1 MNNSFKMSKGF
12 IFTFS
17 AAACWAISILLT
29 KFIVKSGDNSYNIVF
44 WETLLAL
51 PFWAFLF
58 YRQKGEI
65 KKLEPK
71 DYRLLLYIG
80 LINTLLV
87 SLVEIFALQY
97 TQAINYSFLIR
108 SSLLFT
114 ILFAYLFLGE
124 KISRKKIIIVISL
137 LVGIYFIST
146 NGHIIKFSAGDL
158 LTLLEAS
165 LISFGNTILGKIATK
180 RMSSNLSASGS
191 FLAGFFP
198 VILLGVVTHSISF
211 PVSFWLILLLAISTI
226 AGAYLRFKAYK
237 VASASY
243 IAMIYSFTPV
253 LVVFAAV
260 PLLREKLGIIQIIG
274 GILVIAAGIFTEKL
288 KID

>member
-1 MNNSFKMSKGF
+1 MNNPLKVSKGF
-12 IFTFS
+12 TLTFS
-17 AAACWAISILLT
+17 ATVCWAVSILLT
-29 KFIVKSGDNSYNIVF
+29 KVIIKSGDDLYNIVF

-65 KKLEPK
+65 KKLEPR

-87 SLVEIFALQY
+87 SLVEIFALKY

-114 ILFAYLFLGE
+114 IVFAYLFLDE
-124 KISRKKIIIVISL
+124 KISRKKIIISVFL
-137 LVGIYFIST
+137 LVGIYFVST
-146 NGHIIKFSAGDL
+146 NGSTIKFSPGDL
-158 LTLLEAS
+158 LTLLEAA
-165 LISFGNTILGKIATK
+165 LISFGNTILGKIAIK
-180 RMSSNLSASGS
+180 RMSSSLSASGS
-191 FLAGFFP
+191 FLAGFLP
-198 VILLGVVTHSISF
+198 VVLLGVFTHSIVVPISY
-211 PVSFWLILLLAISTI
+211 WLIILLALSTI
-226 AGAYLRFKAYK
+226 AGANLRFKAYK

-243 IAMIYSFTPV
+243 IAMLYSFTPV
-253 LVVFAAV
+253 LVTIAAI
-260 PLLREKLGIIQIIG
+260 PLLGERLGIFQSIG
-274 GILVIAAGIFTEKL
+274 VLLIIAASVFTEKL